1 MKAKL
6 DQYEMNIEKRSGQ
19 YVPITEKK
27 KNVIENIIEN
37 SRSKSKN
44 INIRI
49 SDTDLNKIKEKS
61 LKEGLPYQTLIT
73 SIIHKYVTDQ
83 FIEESQ
89 IQKVAKAILK

>member
-1 MKAKL
+1 MKVKL
-6 DQYEMNIEKRSGQ
+6 DQYEKNIDKKSGQ
-19 YVPITEKK
+19 YVMITEKK
-27 KNVIENIIEN
+27 KKVIETNIEN

-49 SDTDLNKIKEKS
+49 SDLNKIKEKS

-73 SIIHKYVTDQ
+73 SIIHKYVTEG

-89 IQKVAKAILK
+89 IHKVAKALLK